1 MKTVKQTVQQI
12 TQLGLE
18 ASRNE
23 MNPDIQLQIKEKS
36 IGRNSGVFTAYI
48 LASKEIDFYFLYF
61 MKGKSKSLKIG
72 RYGKS
77 TGQLSIAQ
85 ARAEF
90 KKLSLI
96 YNSGIDPKAQ
106 IKAQAEELEREHQQ
120 KLENE
125 RIKNCQGSVGQLSE
139 FYLEYLK
146 QTKGDTHFR
155 NVKQAFSKNLS
166 VINLNKKAS
175 DVTKMDIISILHVI
189 EERGSLIMANRMR
202 TYLSSMFQYGIYFDD
217 STDVIKKQTQFYIS
231 SNPVSQVQK
240 IIKHEARGERTL
252 HETEVK
258 LFWNALDNSKMSI
271 FRINVFKMMLLTGS
285 RVEEMAGLRWD
296 EIDLKG
302 KIITLPAARTKNK
315 LPHIIPLNIMA
326 YEIIKTNPRLND
338 IYVFPSDNNQSCLKV
353 DGFSQAIT
361 RLLTTVSI
369 TKFVPRDLRRTF
381 KTLTGKAGIPKE
393 VRDRLQNHALTDVSS
408 LHYDKYDY
416 LKEKREAMDIW
427 NDYLENILSNEIIM

>member
-12 TQLGLE
+12 TQLALE

-23 MNPDIQLQIKEKS
+23 MNSDMELQIKEKS
-36 IGRNSGVFTAYI
+36 IGRNSGVFAAYI

-61 MKGKSKSLKIG
+61 MKGKSKSMKIG

-77 TGQLSIAQ
+77 TSQLSIAQ

-96 YNSGIDPKAQ
+96 YSSGIDPKAQ
-106 IKAQAEELEREHQQ
+106 IQAQAEEIEREHQQ

-125 RIKNCQGSVGQLSE
+125 RIKNSQGSLGQLSE
-139 FYLEYLK
+139 FYLDYL
-146 QTKGDTHFR
+146 QINKGDTHFK

-166 VINLNKKAS
+166 VINLDKKAS
-175 DVTKMDIISILHVI
+175 DVSKMDIINILHTI
-189 EERGSLIMANRMR
+189 EERGSLVMANRMR
-202 TYLSSMFQYGIYFDD
+202 TYLSAMFQYGIYFDD
-217 STDVIKKQTQFYIS
+217 SIDVIKKQTQFYIS
-231 SNPVSQVQK
+231 LNPVSQVQK
-240 IIKHEARGERTL
+240 IIKQEARGDRAL
-252 HETEVK
+252 NETEVK
-258 LFWNALDNSKMSI
+258 LFWNALDNSKMSV

-296 EIDLKG
+296 EIDLKE
-302 KIITLPAARTKNK
+302 KFITLPAARTKNK

-338 IYVFPSDNNQSCLKV
+338 IYVFPSDNNQSCMKV
-353 DGFSQAIT
+353 DGFSQSIT
-361 RLLTTVSI
+361 RLLTTTDI
-369 TKFVPRDLRRTF
+369 KKFVPRDLRRTF
-381 KTLTGKAGIPKE
+381 KTLTGKAGISKE

-416 LKEKREAMDIW
+416 LKEKREAMEIW
-427 NDYLENILSNEIIM
+427 NNYLENILSNEIIL

>member
-1 MKTVKQTVQQI
+1 MKTIKETVQQI

-23 MNPDIQLQIKEKS
+23 MNPEVELQIKEKS
-36 IGRNSGVFTAYI
+36 IGRNSGVFAAYI
-48 LASKEIDFYFLYF
+48 LVSKEIDFYFLYF
-61 MKGKSKSLKIG
+61 IKGKSKSMKIG

-77 TGQLSIAQ
+77 AGQMTIAQ

-106 IKAQAEELEREHQQ
+106 IKAKSEEIEKERQQ
-120 KLENE
+120 QLENE
-125 RIKNCQGSVGQLSE
+125 RIKNSQGSLGQLSE
-139 FYLEYLK
+139 FYLDYLK
-146 QTKGDTHFR
+146 INKGDTHFK
-155 NVKQAFSKNLS
+155 NVKQAFSKNLAA
-166 VINLNKKAS
+166 INLDKKAS
-175 DVTKMDIISILHVI
+175 DVTKMDIINILHAI

-217 STDVIKKQTQFYIS
+217 STDVIKKQTQFYIT
-231 SNPVSQVQK
+231 SNPVTQVQK
-240 IIKHEARGERTL
+240 ILKHEARGDRVL
-252 HETEVK
+252 NETEVK
-258 LFWNALDNSKMSI
+258 VFWNALNNSKMSI

-296 EIDLKG
+296 EIDLKD
-302 KIITLPAARTKNK
+302 KVIALPAERTKNK
-315 LPHIIPLNIMA
+315 LPHIIPLNNIA
-326 YEIIKTNPRLND
+326 FDIIKTNPRLND
-338 IYVFPSDNNQSCLKV
+338 TYLFPSDDNQSCLKV

-361 RLLTTVSI
+361 RLLTTVPI
-369 TKFVPRDLRRTF
+369 NKFVPRDLRRTF
-381 KTLTGKAGIPKE
+381 KTLTGKAGISKE

-416 LKEKREAMDIW
+416 LKEKIEAMEIW
-427 NDYLENILSNEIIM
+427 NNYLENILSNEIVL